1 MNVCACVCVNL
12 CVSHIFVRVVIV
24 VCACTYFVCV
34 RLLSRSLCKLVNY
47 LMIAFLNDIHIY
59 IYLVV
64 VYQ

>member
-1 MNVCACVCVNL
+1 MCTVCECVCESVCA
-12 CVSHIFVRVVIV
+12 SHIFVRVVIV

-34 RLLSRSLCKLVNY
+34 RLLWRSLCKLVNY

-59 IYLVV
+59 IVV